1 MRQALR
7 TASFQLLPGLAI
19 LAGLFLLPLSYFFVV
34 SFWQVRTF
42 RLRPDATLDQYT
54 RVFTEYG
61 GTLAWTLAIASLIAT
76 VTATIAFAYA
86 HYCRFLAG
94 RYGDALIFLSLVT
107 LFGGY
112 LAKIYMWKTILGG
125 TGALNSAKIYMW
137 KTILGGTGALNSS
150 LMALGLTSEPIPA
163 LLFSPFAVIV
173 TLTHYCLPLAILPV
187 YGALRGLDD
196 TAIEAA
202 RDLGASGPRIFRDLI
217 LAQARGGLT
226 AAFAL
231 SLVITAADYVTPLM
245 VGGPSSNMIGLFIQ
259 SQFGNR
265 LNSPLGS
272 AMAFVTIACCGLIVL
287 TLSLTLRAL
296 TRPRT

>member
-1 MRQALR
+1 MR

-42 RLRPDATLDQYT
+42 RLRPDATLEQYA

-61 GTLAWTLAIASLIAT
+61 STLAWTLAIATLIAT
-76 VTATIAFAYA
+76 VTAAIAFAYA
-86 HYCRFLAG
+86 HYCRFRAG
-94 RYGDALIFLSLVT
+94 RFGDGLIFLSLVT

-125 TGALNSAKIYMW
+125 TGALNSA
-137 KTILGGTGALNSS
+137 
-150 LMALGLTSEPIPA
+150 LMALGLTSGPIPA

-231 SLVITAADYVTPLM
+231 TLVITAADYVTPLM

>member
-19 LAGLFLLPLSYFFVV
+19 LAGLFLLPLSSFFVV

-42 RLRPDATLDQYT
+42 RLRPDATLEQYA

-61 GTLAWTLAIASLIAT
+61 GTLVWTLAIASLIAA
-76 VTATIAFAYA
+76 VTAAIAFTYA
-86 HYCRFLAG
+86 HYCRFRAG
-94 RYGDALIFLSLVT
+94 RFGDALIFLSLVT

-125 TGALNSAKIYMW
+125 TGALNSA
-137 KTILGGTGALNSS
+137 
-150 LMALGLTSEPIPA
+150 LMVLGLTSEPIPA

-173 TLTHYCLPLAILPV
+173 TLTHYCLPLAVLPI

-231 SLVITAADYVTPLM
+231 TLVITAADYVTPLM

-272 AMAFVTIACCGLIVL
+272 AMAFVTIACCGLIAL
-287 TLSLTLRAL
+287 FLSLTLRAL